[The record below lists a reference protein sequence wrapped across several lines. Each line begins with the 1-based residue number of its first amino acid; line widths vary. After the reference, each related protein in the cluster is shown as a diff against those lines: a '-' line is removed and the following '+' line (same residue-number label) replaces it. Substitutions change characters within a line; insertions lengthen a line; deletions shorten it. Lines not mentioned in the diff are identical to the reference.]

1 MQGVRE
7 CVIATCLLASGC
19 NEVCHRVGL
28 CPNNSHNPINE
39 ESPDNFRTNDTV
51 VPSMDIIGFL
61 PPSSELNA
69 AAFKRWNDD
78 ENSVRLGLS
87 IAHSVHG
94 TLAGKN
100 VEGRSDLTYVV
111 QGSTKCDN
119 LAGGLEVTLDASYVG
134 TQSPDLI
141 RALMEELRPR
151 TSYSVASVSDG
162 LFDLR
167 GFAYVL
173 GVAAAAGSNNAEFN
187 YDRGLA
193 SVRLLSPSWSV
204 PVSGQLTI
212 GPGIAVSSREY
223 VTLAYLAFAGGIRSL
238 QLMADLL
245 PDRTARPLQ
254 GAELAGFALKLAN
267 NVFCAAQGCACAGHH
282 MQAFFRGMTYSWSL
296 WSHTDEGGW
305 VRKALADAMYPPG
318 AGIIAVTTEE
328 FMSLPLRRRIAAEDA
343 TKICVAL
350 YLTFAGLVAVADSEV
365 EGIPTVFEKDIPG
378 GENRPSNFEGLHQR
392 VYDVMGIWRRLVAD
406 RFELHHG
413 AVGDEHS
420 FAAFFTADR
429 VDRHLENDAIIPFW
443 WVEPSPLVT
452 GDTGKLFMPAVRGGR
467 KTIPFCGYDD
477 LIHPDVPTHR
487 NGTFPPGLTVKL
499 KFGKGGLR
507 SRGYSYLLSGSYRRE
522 NGLGFMEQSVEPN
535 LGAYTTDAL
544 FVDPGLTNCA
554 DRRWVTPHNPMP
566 NPAEGFFTGVNVVSY
581 TYAGNGNDPSLMD
594 WGTGQVESLL
604 GFFRV
609 NGSPAK
615 PTSTTHHSVPGHAK
629 RLTRWLSQRVDDPV
643 RLVSVNNYP
652 VIAQPEPAPR
662 VAILPSPD
670 LATLPLPVTGPPP
683 PTQKDTITAPLDP
696 STGQKPIIRTD
707 GGGETKEPGGS
718 A

>member
-1 MQGVRE
+1 M
-7 CVIATCLLASGC
+7 
-19 NEVCHRVGL
+19 
-28 CPNNSHNPINE
+28 NE
-39 ESPDNFRTNDTV
+39 ESPDNFWTNDTIV
-51 VPSMDIIGFL
+51 LDMDIIGFL

-78 ENSVRLGLS
+78 EDSVRMSLS

-94 TLAGKN
+94 TLAGRN
-100 VEGRSDLTYVV
+100 VEGRSDLTYVF
-111 QGSTKCDN
+111 QGNTKCDN
-119 LAGGLEVTLDASYVG
+119 VAGGLEVTLDASYVG

-254 GAELAGFALKLAN
+254 GTELAGFALKLAN
-267 NVFCAAQGCACAGHH
+267 NVFCAAQSCACAGHH
-282 MQAFFRGMTYSWSL
+282 MQAFFRGMSHSWSL

-305 VRKALADAMYPPG
+305 IRKALANAMYPPG

-328 FMSLPLRRRIAAEDA
+328 FMSLPLRRRIASEDV
-343 TKICVAL
+343 TKLCVGL
-350 YLTFAGLVAVADSEV
+350 YLTFAGLVTVADCEV
-365 EGIPTVFEKDIPG
+365 EGMPTVFEKDIPG
-378 GENRPSNFEGLHQR
+378 GENRPSSFEGLHQR
-392 VYDVMGIWRRLVAD
+392 MYDVMGIWRRLVAD

-420 FAAFFTADR
+420 FAAFFTGDR
-429 VDRHLENDAIIPFW
+429 VDRHLSNDAFIPFW

-452 GDTGKLFMPAVRGGR
+452 GDTGKLFMPAIRGGR
-467 KTIPFCGYDD
+467 KTIPLCGYDD
-477 LIHPDVPTHR
+477 LVHPDVPTHR
-487 NGTFPPGLTVKL
+487 NGTFPPGMAIKI
-499 KFGKGGLR
+499 KFGEGGIR
-507 SRGYSYLLSGSYRRE
+507 SRGYSYLLSGSYRRA
-522 NGLGFMEQSVEPN
+522 NGLGFMEQVSDPA
-535 LGAYTTDAL
+535 LGVYTTDAL
-544 FVDPGLTNCA
+544 FVEPGVTNCA

-566 NPAEGFFTGVNVVSY
+566 NPAEGYFTTANMVQY
-581 TYAGNGNDPSLMD
+581 TYAGFGSDPSLDD
-594 WGTGQVESLL
+594 WKSGQVESLL
-604 GFFRV
+604 GFFRI
-609 NGSPAK
+609 NENPAK
-615 PTSTTHHSVPGHAK
+615 PVCMSHHSVPKCAR
-629 RLTRWLSQRVDDPV
+629 RLTRWMSQRVDDPI
-643 RLVSVNNYP
+643 RMISVNNHP
-652 VIAQPEPAPR
+652 VSAFSEPAPHI
-662 VAILPSPD
+662 AALLTPD
-670 LATLPLPVTGPPP
+670 LATVPEPDTGPPP
-683 PTQKDTITAPLDP
+683 PSQEDAITAPLDP
-696 STGQKPIIRTD
+696 GTGQKPIIRTD
-707 GGGETKEPGGS
+707 GGGETKDPGAS